1 MTNIQQI
8 VDAVMNGSSTA
19 KQQVQDA
26 IKKAEDKKDYNAVLS
41 LTSERAL
48 KRADEIDQKIKNG
61 EKVGKLAGVPFI
73 AKDNF
78 LTFGAPTTA
87 ASKILGNFK
96 TPIQA
101 TAIEKLELEGAICI
115 GKANLDAFA
124 HGGSTEN
131 SAYGPTKNAVDQTRV
146 AGGSSGGSAVA
157 VALGIVP
164 FTLGSDTGGSIRQPA
179 SFNGVVGVKPTY
191 GTVSRFG
198 VVAMASSTDVIG
210 PITKNIA
217 DAELVMDVLA
227 GKDEYDATT
236 LPNFFKP
243 RIGEVKKQ
251 KIGIVKEL
259 MGEGVEPEV
268 LKVTNDYIDKLRSA
282 GHMLEEVS
290 LPLAPMCLAM
300 YYIIVPAEVS
310 SNLARYDGVRYGVR
324 SDASD
329 LAELYGRS
337 RDEGFEAENK
347 RRILIGSYVLSSG
360 YYDAYY
366 NKAAKARTLL
376 VQQFDALFKKYDVL
390 IGPVTP
396 TVAFKLGENT
406 DEPLKMYMT
415 DVMTTPANLAG
426 VPAISVPAGNTSDG
440 LPVGVQLI
448 GPMKSDADLLA
459 LAKSMEGY
467 HE

>member
-1 MTNIQQI
+1 M
-8 VDAVMNGSSTA
+8 
-19 KQQVQDA
+19 
-26 IKKAEDKKDYNAVLS
+26 
-41 LTSERAL
+41 
-48 KRADEIDQKIKNG
+48 
-61 EKVGKLAGVPFI
+61 PFI

-87 ASKILGNFK
+87 ASKILGNVK

-268 LKVTNDYIDKLRSA
+268 LKVTNDYIDKLRAA

-290 LPLAPMCLAM
+290 LPLAPMCLA
-300 YYIIVPAEVS
+300 IITS
-310 SNLARYDGVRYGVR
+310 FLLKS
-324 SDASD
+324 
-329 LAELYGRS
+329 
-337 RDEGFEAENK
+337 
-347 RRILIGSYVLSSG
+347 VL
-360 YYDAYY
+360 
-366 NKAAKARTLL
+366 T
-376 VQQFDALFKKYDVL
+376 
-390 IGPVTP
+390 
-396 TVAFKLGENT
+396 
-406 DEPLKMYMT
+406 
-415 DVMTTPANLAG
+415 
-426 VPAISVPAGNTSDG
+426 
-440 LPVGVQLI
+440 
-448 GPMKSDADLLA
+448 
-459 LAKSMEGY
+459 
-467 HE
+467 